1 MAAMTIRGCGDVF
14 ASLSCCGGTG
24 IGMGGDMR
32 MMLPIL
38 MKKIHFEN
46 TTLPR

>member
-1 MAAMTIRGCGDVF
+1 MAAMNKRVCEDVF

-24 IGMGGDMR
+24 IGMGGGMR
-32 MMLPIL
+32 MMPPVV

>member
-1 MAAMTIRGCGDVF
+1 MKAMNKRGCHDVF
-14 ASLSCCGGTG
+14 ASLSCCGG
-24 IGMGGDMR
+24 IR
-32 MMLPIL
+32 MMPPVV

>member
-1 MAAMTIRGCGDVF
+1 MAAMNKRVCEDVF
-14 ASLSCCGGTG
+14 ASLLGC
-24 IGMGGDMR
+24 GDMR
-32 MMLPIL
+32 MMPPVL